1 MSSIPWSDS
10 TKTKSEFGWIL
21 IKNSFKNFVKIMV
34 DGDMNKVGDDDAT
47 TRVRVNLEEYLEKRI
62 VNVFNG
68 NYSVFFV
75 GAAKF

>member
-21 IKNSFKNFVKIMV
+21 IKNSFENFVKIMV

-62 VNVFNG
+62 VSVFNDQ
-68 NYSVFFV
+68 FL
-75 GAAKF
+75 